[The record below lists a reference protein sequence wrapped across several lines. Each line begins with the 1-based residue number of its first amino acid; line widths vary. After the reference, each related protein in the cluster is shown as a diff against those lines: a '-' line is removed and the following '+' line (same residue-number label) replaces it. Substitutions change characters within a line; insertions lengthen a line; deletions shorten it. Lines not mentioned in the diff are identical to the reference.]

1 METWRIINIQRWIRE
16 AKSMLRR
23 QNRANIAPQ
32 QQKKFAGLSSSS
44 KTKKYNKRIHHIH
57 HLPSSQIIKQ
67 RFRTTMHS
75 FYKTKQCNTNTSPKT
90 QINETQN
97 DHQTISE
104 NTYIGLNSTN
114 SPSLYPK
121 LPLSQRRTQII
132 VLPIRNPIT
141 PTNNLANVTQTN
153 PLSPSRSDRME
164 LDIHPVRGGSTQSSP
179 TIHN

>member
-1 METWRIINIQRWIRE
+1 MEKWSIINIQRWIR
-16 AKSMLRR
+16 KTTSMLRR
-23 QNRANIAPQ
+23 HNRAKNSPQ
-32 QQKKFAGLSSSS
+32 QQKTFAGLSSSF
-44 KTKKYNKRIHHIH
+44 KTKTHNRRIHHIRQ
-57 HLPSSQIIKQ
+57 LPSSQILKQ
-67 RFRTTMHS
+67 RLPTTTHR

-121 LPLSQRRTQII
+121 LPLSQRRTQVI

-141 PTNNLANVTQTN
+141 PTNNLANVQTN
-153 PLSPSRSDRME
+153 PRSPSRSDRME
-164 LDIHPVRGGSTQSSP
+164 LDIHPV
-179 TIHN
+179 